1 MIYKI
6 LTSYKTVFILLS
18 ILAIGAACGTFIEND
33 FGTQRARE
41 LVYDTIW
48 YEAILFLSSLVL
60 LFIIHKT
67 KMYKV
72 KARFVFHIAFVVI
85 LIGAAL
91 TRYLAIQGTITIP
104 EGNKSD
110 TFISNSGDTLKL
122 PFDIQL
128 NDFILV
134 RYPGSKSPSSFAS
147 EVTIIDTKNNI
158 KFDQTISMNN
168 TLLYKGYKFYQNSY
182 TGDEKEAILS
192 INKDPGAY
200 VTYVGYAMLFLG
212 LILSLFDK
220 KSRFRFITEKIKKMP
235 IASFILLLCLAG
247 TPSDAS
253 SEYVNS
259 YINDYKSKS
268 SEVSQEFGKL
278 VVQARMGRI
287 KSMDTL
293 NREILRK
300 LSKKESLYN
309 MSANQI
315 ILGMFTRPDIWKE
328 VNLIHVKTD
337 KLKEILRVPKSQKLL
352 KFSDFFFPNGNYKIA
367 NFVEEAN
374 KIDSSV
380 RGTFHNDIIRVDE
393 RLNISFVVYNGSI
406 LKLFPIPNDKNNKWA
421 SFKPMFMSFE
431 NTQFKLDVNRF
442 LDHLFNWQ
450 YDKATP
456 YIKTIAKFQDDI
468 GKEIIPSKQKRSAEI
483 LLNEINIFSNLS
495 LLYVLFGIV
504 LLFYALNSIF
514 FNRLANPKVKK
525 TLIGIAIVIL
535 VIHTLAIALRWYVSG
550 YAPISNTYETM
561 VYIAYSSAI
570 TGVIFF
576 RQSMLAL
583 SCAILVAGI
592 FLFSAHLGNID
603 PEITNLVP
611 VLKSLWLSI
620 HVSVIVASY
629 GFFGVASLLSF
640 MVLVVYIFRNEKKPH
655 LDTHIKNI
663 TLINEATLI
672 IGITLL
678 VIGNFLGGIWANES
692 WGRYWGWDPKETWT
706 YISIIIYTLILH
718 LRLIKS
724 YYSEYLFNVLSLL
737 AFGSI
742 LMTYYGVN
750 YYLAGLHSYATG
762 DPVPIPTWVYVL
774 VSIVTVLIML
784 SYKKRNLKEK
794 NEKNH

>member
-1 MIYKI
+1 M
-6 LTSYKTVFILLS
+6 FILLS
-18 ILAIGAACGTFIEND
+18 ILAIGAAYGTFIEND
-33 FGTQRARE
+33 FGTLKANE
-41 LVYDTIW
+41 LVYNSIW
-48 YEAILFLSSLVL
+48 YETILFLSSVNL
-60 LFIIHKT
+60 LFVIHKT
-67 KMYKV
+67 KMYRV
-72 KARFVFHIAFVVI
+72 KARFLFHTALVVI

-91 TRYLAIQGTITIP
+91 TRYFAVQGTITIH
-104 EGNKSD
+104 EGDKSD
-110 TFISNSGDTLKL
+110 TFTSNLGDELKL
-122 PFDIQL
+122 PFEIQL
-128 NDFILV
+128 NDFILL
-134 RYPGSKSPSSFAS
+134 RYPGSKSPSSFSS
-147 EVTIIDTKNNI
+147 EVTIIDAKNNV

-168 TLLYKGYKFYQNSY
+168 TLLYSGYKFYQNSY

-192 INKDPGAY
+192 INKDPGSII
-200 VTYVGYAMLFLG
+200 TYIGYAMLFLG

-220 KSRFRFITEKIKKMP
+220 KSRFRLITKKIKKMP
-235 IASFILLLCLAG
+235 IASFILLLCMTQ
-247 TPSDAS
+247 TPSFS

-259 YINDYKSKS
+259 YINDYKTKSKIV
-268 SEVSQEFGKL
+268 SEEFGKL

-287 KSMDTL
+287 KSLDTL

-300 LSKKESLYN
+300 LSKKESLHD

-315 ILGMFTRPDIWKE
+315 VLGMFTRPDIWKE
-328 VNLIHVKTD
+328 VDLIHVKTA
-337 KLKEILRVPKSQKLL
+337 KLKTILRVPTNQKLL

-367 NFVEEAN
+367 KFVEEAN
-374 KIDSSV
+374 KIDSSQ
-380 RGTFHNDIIRVDE
+380 RGTFYNDVIRVDE
-393 RLNISFVVYNGSI
+393 RLNISFVVYNGAI
-406 LKLFPIPNDKNNKWA
+406 LKLFPIPNEPNNKWA
-421 SFKPMFMSFE
+421 SFKPMFMK
-431 NTQFKLDVNRF
+431 FKNNELKQDVNRF
-442 LDHLFNWQ
+442 LEDLFNWQ

-456 YIKTIAKFQDDI
+456 YVKTIAQYQDSV
-468 GKEIIPSKQKRSAEI
+468 GEKVIPTKLKREAEI
-483 LLNEINIFSNLS
+483 LLNKINIFSNLS
-495 LLYVLFGIV
+495 LFYILFGLV

-514 FNRLANPKVKK
+514 FNRLVNPKVKSS
-525 TLIGIAIVIL
+525 LIGIAVLILIV
-535 VIHTLAIALRWYVSG
+535 HTLAIALRWYVSG

-583 SCAILVAGI
+583 SCSVLVAGI

-640 MVLVVYIFRNEKKPH
+640 MVLVVYIFRSESKPH
-655 LDTHIKNI
+655 LDKHIKNI

-718 LRLIKS
+718 LRLIKN

-737 AFGSI
+737 GFGSI

-774 VSIVTVLIML
+774 VGIVIVLIML

-794 NEKNH
+794 NEKKY

>member
-6 LTSYKTVFILLS
+6 LTSYKVMFILLS

-33 FGTQRARE
+33 FGTLRARE
-41 LVYDTIW
+41 LVYNSIW
-48 YEAILFLSSLVL
+48 YEAILFLSSINL
-60 LFIIHKT
+60 LFVIHKT

-72 KARFVFHIAFVVI
+72 KPRFVFHLAFVII

-91 TRYLAIQGTITIP
+91 TRYFAIQGTITIK
-104 EGNKSD
+104 EGDTSN
-110 TFISNSGDTLKL
+110 TFISNSGNVLKL
-122 PFDIQL
+122 PFQIKL

-147 EVTIIDTKNNI
+147 EVTIIDTKNSI

-168 TLLYKGYKFYQNSY
+168 TLLYEGYKFYQNSY

-192 INKDPGAY
+192 INNDPGAIL
-200 VTYVGYAMLFLG
+200 TYIGYAMLFLG

-220 KSRFRFITEKIKKMP
+220 KSRFRFIIEKIKKMP
-235 IASFILLLCLAG
+235 IASFILLLCISQ
-247 TPSDAS
+247 TPSFS
-253 SEYVNS
+253 SEYVDS
-259 YINDYKSKS
+259 YINDYKTKSKV
-268 SEVSQEFGKL
+268 VSNKFGKL

-293 NREILRK
+293 SREILRK

-328 VNLIHVKTD
+328 INLIHVKTA
-337 KLKEILRVPKSQKLL
+337 KLKEILRVPKNQKLL

-367 NFVEEAN
+367 KFVEEAN
-374 KIDSSV
+374 KIDSSK
-380 RGTFHNDIIRVDE
+380 RDTFYNDVIRVDE
-393 RLNISFVVYNGSI
+393 RLNISFVVYNGTI
-406 LKLFPIPNDKNNKWA
+406 LKLFPIPNDINNKWA
-421 SFKPMFMSFE
+421 SFKPMFMTFE
-431 NTQFKLDVNRF
+431 NTELKLEINRF
-442 LDHLFNWQ
+442 LEHLFNWQ
-450 YDKATP
+450 YDKAEP
-456 YIKTIAKFQDDI
+456 YVKTIAKYQDSV
-468 GKEIIPSKQKRSAEI
+468 GKKIIPSKQKRDAEI
-483 LLNEINIFSNLS
+483 LLNKINIFANLS
-495 LLYVLFGIV
+495 LAYILFGFV

-514 FNRLANPKVKK
+514 FNRLVNPKVKS
-525 TLIGIAIVIL
+525 TLIGGAIIIL
-535 VIHTLAIALRWYVSG
+535 VVHTLAIALRWYVSG

-561 VYIAYSSAI
+561 IYIAYSSAI

-576 RQSMLAL
+576 RKSILAL
-583 SCAILVAGI
+583 SCAVLVAGI

-640 MVLVVYIFRNEKKPH
+640 MVLVIYIFRNNSKPH
-655 LDTHIKNI
+655 LNKHIKNL

-678 VIGNFLGGIWANES
+678 VIGNFLGGVWANES

-718 LRLIKS
+718 LRLLKN
-724 YYSEYLFNVLSLL
+724 YYSEYLFNVLSLVS
-737 AFGSI
+737 FSSI

-762 DPVPIPTWVYVL
+762 DPVPIPSWVYVL
-774 VSIVTVLIML
+774 VSIVTVLIVL

-794 NEKNH
+794 NEKIN